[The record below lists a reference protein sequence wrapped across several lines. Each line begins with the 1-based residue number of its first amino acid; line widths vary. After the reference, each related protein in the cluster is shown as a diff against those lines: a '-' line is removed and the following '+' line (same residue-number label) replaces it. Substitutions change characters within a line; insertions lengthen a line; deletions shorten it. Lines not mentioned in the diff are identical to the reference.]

1 MILSLFDA
9 IEDEIASVVL
19 PSPRAK
25 FLPRDYQAA
34 GIASAFELWQQGHIG
49 VLFRQ
54 PTGTGKTVSGS
65 LIADLW
71 LQRGQ
76 DHRVLVLAHERQLI
90 QQFADEI
97 QEILGIVPGIEMGDL
112 HCTGNEQIIVGSR
125 QTLYVKGDGE
135 ESVSRLYKFRPE
147 LKWLLVIDEGHR
159 WRRGMS
165 SARHIIEWFEQN
177 PDHRRLLLTAT
188 PERSDKTAI
197 LGTDPKKALCTGVA
211 SDYRLFDVDGGPC
224 AVNDGWAVPYDQR
237 YIVVDG
243 VDFKNLKEVA
253 KDFDKN
259 ELERIL
265 GETETLAKLCDPLLD
280 IVGRRR
286 TIIFNPGTA
295 MARDVALYINSKM
308 GYEAAVTVDGSYPD
322 EQRKEIYKR
331 HQRGDVQFL
340 SVCGLCLAEGSLV
353 LTDRGEVPIEQ
364 VTTDMRLWDGIEF
377 VSHDGVISRGV
388 QPVIRYAGLSA
399 TGDHRVWTDDGW
411 ERFAACKQQRTAIRV
426 SGIGGTAVRE
436 SDRYY
441 RDDYSH
447 WKESAGWLGSSLRRL
462 RQAVRQV
469 LQRTQERPV
478 WLQEL
483 HEKFRCTEL
492 VIDALSFCKE
502 AVREPTRQALLGLR
516 WAWNRVPLFV
526 ADGNGPLDY
535 GTSRHVQ
542 GIDSRPQGQQ
552 QALRAGQ
559 HSLEQ
564 PNRAGE
570 QPATAP
576 ERVQAA
582 VEVFDILNA
591 GPRHRFTANGLIVSN
606 CREGYNDPGIQCV
619 AVFRPTKSRS
629 LAEQMKGRGCRPL
642 RGVVSTEMT
651 PEERRR
657 AIAASDK
664 PMCLVVDL
672 VGVSGLGDVP
682 STASLMA
689 EGKPDEVIQRA
700 NKAMLAKAPG
710 EASDVAAEIRRAEA
724 EIAEETRL
732 RREEEMRKRQAEMD
746 RRAKLQAK
754 ARYRENKVRS
764 GEGGVGGVRAHV
776 ETTTPK
782 QAGYLHRFCNI
793 EWEAAIRMSK
803 SQASAIIAKHKA
815 GNLGPAKQ
823 TTIKPGRP
831 CNPNQ
836 SHVLERYGL
845 PTNITFEQAADYMR
859 RINAGEFKIQKKG

>member
-1 MILSLFDA
+1 MIRSLFDS

-19 PSPRAK
+19 PKPRAK
-25 FLPRDYQAA
+25 FLPRDYQQL
-34 GIASAFELWQQGHIG
+34 GIDHAFKLWAEGHVG

-71 LQRGQ
+71 LQRGD

-97 QEILGIVPGIEMGDL
+97 EEILGITPAIEMGDL
-112 HCTGNEQIIVGSR
+112 HCVGTEKIIVGSR
-125 QTLYVKGDGE
+125 QTLYVKGNGDE
-135 ESVSRLYKFRPE
+135 AVSRLYKFRPD
-147 LKWLLVIDEGHR
+147 LKWLLLIDEGHR

-177 PDHRRLLLTAT
+177 VDHRRLLLTAT

-237 YIVVDG
+237 FIVVDG

-265 GETETLAKLCDPLLD
+265 GETETLSKLCDPLLD

-322 EQRKEIYKR
+322 EQRKEIYRR

-340 SVCGLCLAEGSLV
+340 SVCGL
-353 LTDRGEVPIEQ
+353 
-364 VTTDMRLWDGIEF
+364 
-377 VSHDGVISRGV
+377 
-388 QPVIRYAGLSA
+388 
-399 TGDHRVWTDDGW
+399 
-411 ERFAACKQQRTAIRV
+411 
-426 SGIGGTAVRE
+426 
-436 SDRYY
+436 
-441 RDDYSH
+441 
-447 WKESAGWLGSSLRRL
+447 
-462 RQAVRQV
+462 
-469 LQRTQERPV
+469 
-478 WLQEL
+478 
-483 HEKFRCTEL
+483 
-492 VIDALSFCKE
+492 
-502 AVREPTRQALLGLR
+502 
-516 WAWNRVPLFV
+516 
-526 ADGNGPLDY
+526 
-535 GTSRHVQ
+535 
-542 GIDSRPQGQQ
+542 
-552 QALRAGQ
+552 
-559 HSLEQ
+559 
-564 PNRAGE
+564 
-570 QPATAP
+570 
-576 ERVQAA
+576 
-582 VEVFDILNA
+582 
-591 GPRHRFTANGLIVSN
+591 

-642 RGVVSTEMT
+642 RGVVSTEMS

-657 AIAASDK
+657 AIADSDK
-664 PMCLVVDL
+664 PYCLVVDL

-700 NKAMLAKAPG
+700 NAAMLATPPG
-710 EASDVAAEIRRAEA
+710 EACDVAKAIRKAEA
-724 EIAEETRL
+724 DIAAETKV
-732 RREEEMRKRQAEMD
+732 RREQELAKRQAEMD
-746 RRAKLQAK
+746 RRATLQAK

-764 GEGGVGGVRAHV
+764 GEGGSHV
-776 ETTTPK
+776 ASRTHIETTTEK
-782 QAGYLHRFCNI
+782 QANYLVHFCGFDRM
-793 EWEAAIRMSK
+793 AAVRMSK
-803 SQASAIIAKHKA
+803 SQAGVIIGKHKA
-815 GNLGPAKQ
+815 GKWEPKQNQPATVQ
-823 TTIKPGRP
+823 AFQP
-831 CNPNQ
+831 CNENQ
-836 SHVLERYGL
+836 ARVLAKFGL
-845 PTNITFEQAADYMR
+845 PTNVTYDQAADYMR
-859 RINAGEFKIQKKG
+859 RISNKEFKPVQQGN

>member
-1 MILSLFDA
+1 MILSLFDQ
-9 IEDEIASVVL
+9 IEEQVASAVL

-25 FLPRDYQAA
+25 FLPRDYQQL
-34 GIASAFELWQQGHIG
+34 GIDHAFQLWAEGHVG

-71 LQRGQ
+71 LQRGH

-135 ESVSRLYKFRPE
+135 ETVSRLYKFRPD

-286 TIIFNPGTA
+286 TIVFNPGTA

-340 SVCGLCLAEGSLV
+340 SVCGLCIAEGTLI
-353 LTDRGEVPIEQ
+353 LTDRGEIPIEQ
-364 VTTDMRLWDGIEF
+364 VTTEMRLWDGVEY
-377 VSHDGVISRGV
+377 VSHNGIIAKGV
-388 QPVIRYAGLSA
+388 QPVIQYAGLAA
-399 TGDHRVWTDDGW
+399 TGDHNVWTDRGW

-441 RDDYSH
+441 RDDHSH
-447 WKESAGWLGSSLRRL
+447 WKESASRLGSSVRRV

-469 LQRTQERPV
+469 LQRTEDGAV

-483 HEKFRCTEL
+483 HEKFRRSGL
-492 VIDALSFCKE
+492 AADALSFGKE
-502 AVREPTRQALLGLR
+502 AVRESARRLLSGLWGAR
-516 WAWNRVPLFV
+516 NRVPVLI
-526 ADGNGPLDY
+526 ADGDGLVDH
-535 GTSRHVQ
+535 GESWGVQ
-542 GIDSRPQGQQ
+542 GTYSRSQGQW

-559 HSLEQ
+559 HSLGIT
-564 PNRAGE
+564 NRAGE
-570 QPATAP
+570 QSKIAPLRLQAT
-576 ERVQAA
+576 

-664 PMCLVVDL
+664 AHCLVVDL

-689 EGKPDEVIQRA
+689 EGKPDEVIERA
-700 NKAMLAKAPG
+700 NAAMLAKPPG
-710 EASDVAAEIRRAEA
+710 EASDVAKEIRKAEA
-724 EIAEETRL
+724 EIAEEARV

-764 GEGGVGGVRAHV
+764 GEGGVGGVRAHM

-782 QAGYLHRFCNI
+782 QANYLARFCNI
-793 EWEAAIRMSK
+793 EYEVAIRMAK
-803 SQASAIIAKHKA
+803 NQASAIIGRHKS
-815 GNLGPAKQ
+815 GTPGPK
-823 TTIKPGRP
+823 TTVIEPGRP

-845 PTNITFEQAADYMR
+845 PTNVTYEQAADYMR
-859 RINAGEFKIQKKG
+859 RINAGEFKMQKKG

>member
-1 MILSLFDA
+1 MILNLFDA

-259 ELERIL
+259 ELERVL

-340 SVCGLCLAEGSLV
+340 SVCGL
-353 LTDRGEVPIEQ
+353 
-364 VTTDMRLWDGIEF
+364 
-377 VSHDGVISRGV
+377 
-388 QPVIRYAGLSA
+388 
-399 TGDHRVWTDDGW
+399 
-411 ERFAACKQQRTAIRV
+411 
-426 SGIGGTAVRE
+426 
-436 SDRYY
+436 
-441 RDDYSH
+441 
-447 WKESAGWLGSSLRRL
+447 
-462 RQAVRQV
+462 
-469 LQRTQERPV
+469 
-478 WLQEL
+478 
-483 HEKFRCTEL
+483 
-492 VIDALSFCKE
+492 
-502 AVREPTRQALLGLR
+502 
-516 WAWNRVPLFV
+516 
-526 ADGNGPLDY
+526 
-535 GTSRHVQ
+535 
-542 GIDSRPQGQQ
+542 
-552 QALRAGQ
+552 
-559 HSLEQ
+559 
-564 PNRAGE
+564 
-570 QPATAP
+570 
-576 ERVQAA
+576 
-582 VEVFDILNA
+582 
-591 GPRHRFTANGLIVSN
+591 

-815 GNLGPAKQ
+815 GKLGSQ
-823 TTIKPGRP
+823 RSTIEPGRP
-831 CNPNQ
+831 ANPNQ
-836 SHVLERYGL
+836 THVLQRYGL
-845 PTNITFEQAADYMR
+845 PTNVTFEQAADYMR